1 MWSDSARRGS
11 HESLRASAEHKARER
26 ILEIG
31 FDYIG
36 GYTDSDGKVF
46 VRCRKCGNVFE
57 AAYQPIRKRG
67 MITCPVCCDAERA
80 EREELKRLERDAA
93 AIKKMMLS
101 YRKHIEAEKAKAK
114 AHAKRVHR
122 CPICGKPA
130 ERTLCCSDDCTRKYV
145 NRVKDQRRRAKITDA
160 LVDADIQLAEV
171 YRRDN
176 GICYLCGGLC
186 DFSDCVTTA
195 NGSFLAGDKYP
206 SIDHVVP
213 LAAGGKHSWDNVR
226 LAHRIC
232 NSIKSDSIAP
242 FVEK

>member
-160 LVDADIQLAEV
+160 LVDADIQGDVLVTLEAGTPEGV
-171 YRRDN
+171 FN
-176 GICYLCGGLC
+176 GNLGEIDRC
-186 DFSDCVTTA
+186 DRLDGDLFSA
-195 NGSFLAGDKYP
+195 AGDKDQE
-206 SIDHVVP
+206 SQEGCVFFH
-213 LAAGGKHSWDNVR
+213 G
-226 LAHRIC
+226 
-232 NSIKSDSIAP
+232 
-242 FVEK
+242 